1 MIRTDAKPGWEP
13 KHPFKRMLEL
23 PLPETTKA
31 METWMAQVRA
41 GLLDLLTFWYH
52 RSYKEGV
59 RIAVEKAREKEKS
72 AWDEWEVQTD
82 LQTGDI
88 YSEDQRDQMMDAMH
102 TQHEKVQKLCAA
114 NLKFDGFS
122 QAQELWEDFFYYQ
135 NPWNRR
141 VKSPEDKRYRV
152 EAEGGDGIRDMNP
165 AELLKEME
173 KGDNEI
179 QLWRLLLMSL
189 YDLHQIGV
197 REHVKGKVGVDDVH
211 RYPEPVSQAHV
222 STGRKDVLETKYP
235 PNPVSLEFDEDAIA
249 ARRKQVDEDPDAME
263 IDSERTTY
271 YSTATAS
278 SWRDEN
284 GNPIPTSWESSED
297 WGPVIGPVHRWC
309 TKAEPHAKPY
319 FKVVEK
325 ATHVRTFSWMN
336 LNFGLGDIT
345 PVGEKSTRDGGFR
358 GRYVSQTRYEKHF
371 VLDEKD
377 QRILETNAPINL
389 THAFSTPGEQHP
401 VVYRL
406 SAERSTIQ
414 GPGRREK
421 EEWRRENGLED
432 GEIYSSSPH
441 GHDGDE
447 AAGIGFDN
455 DSDSDDGDLFARSYR
470 ACVCACHHDEGCTR
484 DECEGPRK
492 RGDNLKEGGK
502 EDDGTGGSDGG
513 DKGDGNVSGKEGDG
527 GGNGK
532 DDDSVGDDDDEYD
545 GDDNNQTAAEDESE
559 YSGKD
564 GSSSDGDGAGNG
576 SRNRTAKGKKSPDK
590 AKHTMTR
597 RGRATSTRNT
607 GKTSSSKVPR
617 PLPNRSRALLAA
629 DKRGSKTGLPVGK
642 ARAKASSGSLEDDDM
657 TNEGTPIQKPLSGFD
672 DETFTAHPS
681 DPSLNIA
688 EYNPGWKR
696 FPNFIQRNE
705 VPAPKVGAKKDA
717 KPTYT
722 VLPKATNVPQ
732 YNPEGRRLINAV
744 WNRDKSADPNVYP
757 SGRYTS
763 TVQSGRKGE
772 TTTLEWIP
780 QPLLRLFRR
789 DTGQY
794 TTRYPSWTGLESMLS
809 NDPLDADDIRQFN
822 KSLSQL
828 YHRHDS
834 DRKPMIRTGP
844 WTNPELERIQSITD
858 RLVRTHGLA
867 HLSTNQST
875 YLAGIVAAYNG
886 ARTPADPSYRSP
898 ESIRALLNRN
908 GFWTGISRA
917 FEEAREKYG
926 DDISDADLKPRG
938 RSFFA
943 FKRKNEGPTKDC
955 TTLPRGTSGR
965 KRKRMGKGGEE
976 SGSGESEEAESDV
989 EEDSGSDGYK
999 SPAGKRARR
1008 GQ

>member
-1 MIRTDAKPGWEP
+1 MV
-13 KHPFKRMLEL
+13 EL

-31 METWMAQVRA
+31 METWMEQVRA

-59 RIAVEKAREKEKS
+59 RTAIEKAREKEKS
-72 AWDEWEVQTD
+72 GWDEWEVQTD

-102 TQHEKVQKLCAA
+102 AQHEKVQKLCVA
-114 NLKFDGFS
+114 NLKFDGFT

-141 VKSPEDKRYRV
+141 VKTPEDKRYRV
-152 EAEGGDGIRDMNP
+152 EAEGGKGIRDMNP

-173 KGDNEI
+173 KGDNEL

-197 REHVKGKVGVDDVH
+197 REHVKGKVGVNDVH
-211 RYPEPVSQAHV
+211 RYPEPVVQAHV
-222 STGRKDVLETKYP
+222 STGRKDVLEMKYP
-235 PNPVSLEFDEDAIA
+235 PNPVTLEFDEDAIA
-249 ARRKQVDEDPDAME
+249 ARRKQVDEGPDAME
-263 IDSERTTY
+263 IDSEKTTY
-271 YSTATAS
+271 YSAATAS
-278 SWRDEN
+278 SWCDEN

-297 WGPVIGPVHRWC
+297 WGPVIGPVHRLC

-336 LNFGLGDIT
+336 LNFGLVDIT
-345 PVGEKSTRDGGFR
+345 PLGEKSTRDGGFR

-377 QRILETNAPINL
+377 QRVLETDAPMNL

-401 VVYRL
+401 VVYWL

-414 GPGRREK
+414 GPGRKEK

-432 GEIYSSSPH
+432 GEIYSGSPH

-470 ACVCACHHDEGCTR
+470 ACVCACRHDEGCTR

-492 RGDNLKEGGK
+492 REGDPKEDGK
-502 EDDGTGGSDGG
+502 EDDGTGGGDGG
-513 DKGDGNVSGKEGDG
+513 DKGDDKAGWKGGDG
-527 GGNGK
+527 GGSGDGNDK
-532 DDDSVGDDDDEYD
+532 DDDSAGDHDDEHD
-545 GDDNNQTAAEDESE
+545 GSDNNQTTAEDESE
-559 YSGKD
+559 YSGKE
-564 GSSSDGDGAGNG
+564 SSSDGDGAGNG
-576 SRNRTAKGKKSPDK
+576 SRNRTAKEKKSPDK
-590 AKHTMTR
+590 AKHTMAR
-597 RGRATSTRNT
+597 RGRATSTRDT
-607 GKTSSSKVPR
+607 GKTSSSKVST
-617 PLPNRSRALLAA
+617 PLSNRSRALPGAN
-629 DKRGSKTGLPVGK
+629 RTGSKVGLPAGTISKGSASSK
-642 ARAKASSGSLEDDDM
+642 ARAKASSSSLADDDM
-657 TNEGTPIQKPLSGFD
+657 TDEETPIQKPLLEYD

-681 DPSLNIA
+681 NPSLNIVV
-688 EYNPGWKR
+688 YNPGWKKL
-696 FPNFIQRNE
+696 PNFIQRNE
-705 VPAPKVGAKKDA
+705 VPAPKVGTKKDA

-722 VLPKATNVPQ
+722 VLPKAINIPQ
-732 YNPEGRRLINAV
+732 YTPEGGRLKDVV
-744 WNRDKSADPNVYP
+744 WKRDKAADPKVYP
-757 SGRYTS
+757 SGRYTG
-763 TVQSGRKGE
+763 TTQIDPKGK

-794 TTRYPSWTGLESMLS
+794 TARYPSWTGLKEMIE
-809 NDPLDADDIRQFN
+809 NDTLDPDDIRKFN
-822 KSLSQL
+822 RSLTQI

-834 DRKPMIRTGP
+834 DRKPLIRTGP
-844 WTNPELERIQSITD
+844 WMNAELERLQDITD
-858 RLVRTHGLA
+858 QLVRTHGLED
-867 HLSTNQST
+867 LSKNQAKRLAEIVST
-875 YLAGIVAAYNG
+875 YNG
-886 ARTPADPSYRSP
+886 TNTSTDPSYRSN

-908 GFWTGISRA
+908 RFWASISRE
-917 FEEAREKYG
+917 FEELQEKYG
-926 DDISDADLKPRG
+926 NNISDADLKPRD

-955 TTLPRGTSGR
+955 TTLPRGASGW
-965 KRKRMGKGGEE
+965 KRKRAGKGGEE
-976 SGSGESEEAESDV
+976 SGSGESEAESV
-989 EEDSGSDGYK
+989 AGEDSGSDGYK

-1008 GQ
+1008 EQ